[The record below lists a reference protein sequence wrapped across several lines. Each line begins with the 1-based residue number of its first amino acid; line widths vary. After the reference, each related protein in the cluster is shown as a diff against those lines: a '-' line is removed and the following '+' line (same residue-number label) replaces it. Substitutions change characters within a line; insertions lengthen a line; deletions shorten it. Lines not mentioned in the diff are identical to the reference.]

1 MIYTVTFNP
10 ALDYVVRMKD
20 FTLGQVNR
28 TRSEEIY
35 PGGKG
40 INVSIVL
47 KNLGIDSRALGFT
60 AGFTGEQIR
69 QMVEAFGCKADFIEV
84 PKGLSRINIK
94 IKAGEETE
102 INGQG
107 PEITPKDLQILYEKL
122 EQLSGDDIL
131 VLAGSIPDTLPSD
144 IYEVILRRLSAK
156 EIRSVV
162 DATGDLLRNVLKY
175 RPFLIKPNHHELGEM
190 FDTELHGKEEIV
202 CCAKK
207 LQQMGARNVLI
218 SMAGEGAVLLDE
230 TGGVSHSLPPEGNV
244 VNSVGA
250 GDSMV
255 AGFLA
260 GYLEKQ
266 DYQHAFQMG
275 LCTGSASAFS
285 EWLAVREDVLKL
297 IKKQEKEREEKV

>member
-10 ALDYVVRMKD
+10 ALDYVVRMKEL
-20 FTLGQVNR
+20 TLGQVNR
-28 TRSEEIY
+28 TQHEEIY

-40 INVSIVL
+40 INVSVVL
-47 KNLGIDSRALGFT
+47 KNLGFGSRALGFT
-60 AGFTGEQIR
+60 AGFIGKQIQR
-69 QMVEAFGCKADFIEV
+69 MVEAFGCETDFIDI
-84 PKGLSRINIK
+84 PNGLSRINVK
-94 IKAGEETE
+94 MKAEKETE

-107 PEITPKDLQILYEKL
+107 PEITQNDICILYEKL
-122 EQLSGDDIL
+122 EQLRGDDIL
-131 VLAGSIPDTLPSD
+131 VLAGSIPNTLPAD
-144 IYEVILRRLSAK
+144 IYEIILKRLSDK
-156 EIRSVV
+156 KIRSVV
-162 DATGDLLRNVLKY
+162 DATGDLLLNVLKY
-175 RPFLIKPNHHELGEM
+175 RPFLIKPNNHELGEI
-190 FDTELHGKEEIV
+190 FDTELYSKDEIV
-202 CCAKK
+202 FYAKK
-207 LQQMGARNVLI
+207 LQQLGARNVLI

-230 TGGVSHSLPPEGNV
+230 TGGVHHSLPPEGKV

-266 DYQHAFQMG
+266 DYEYAFQMG

-297 IKKQEKEREEKV
+297 MKKYEKEREEKS